1 VLTVLLLALASAT
14 SAACSTA
21 AKHQSTRRPY
31 LDIALAHRLPRLLAT
46 MIASP
51 WWLAGLVFD
60 LGAIGFQVFALRYGD
75 LSVVQ
80 PVLTVS
86 LLISLV
92 LSHLLERTRIR
103 KTEVAYGL
111 LLIAG
116 LVVFLASSG
125 SLGPHGEESIG
136 AKVPGIILSVLAGT
150 AVLICLGYARRVDGR
165 RRARALAVVTAIMY
179 VAMAGLIKSSTRI
192 ADLRGWESLL
202 TSWQL
207 WGVVGCALGAMLAQ
221 QVAYG
226 AAPLAQ
232 SLPVV
237 ASLDPLFAVTLGVVV
252 YGESLRH
259 GPLDLSL
266 EFVGL
271 AALLVGVLGIS
282 RLSAAQDGATAARPH
297 DIAARPRHD

>member
-1 VLTVLLLALASAT
+1 MISVLLLSLASAT
-14 SAACSTA
+14 CAACSTV
-21 AKHQSTRRPY
+21 AKHQSTRRPHAN
-31 LDIALAHRLPRLLAT
+31 IALARRLPRLLAS

-60 LGAIGFQVFALRYGD
+60 VATIAFQVFALRYGD

-80 PVLTVS
+80 PVLCVS

-92 LSHLLERTRIR
+92 LNHLLDRTRIR
-103 KTEVAYGL
+103 KTEVALGL
-111 LLIAG
+111 LLIGG

-125 SLGPHGEESIG
+125 SLGPQGEEAIG
-136 AKVPGIILSVLAGT
+136 RKVPGIILSAVAALAVLACVG
-150 AVLICLGYARRVDGR
+150 IARRVGGR
-165 RRARALAVVTAIMY
+165 HRARALAVVTAIMY
-179 VAMAGLIKSSTRI
+179 VAMAGCIKSSTRI
-192 ADLRGWESLL
+192 ADLRGWQALL

-207 WGVVGCALGAMLAQ
+207 WGVIGCAVGAMIAQ
-221 QVAYG
+221 QIAYG

-252 YGESLRH
+252 YGEALRH
-259 GPLDLSL
+259 GPLDLGL

-271 AALLVGVLGIS
+271 ATLLLGVLGIS
-282 RLSAAQDGATAARPH
+282 RLSAAVEQAARP
-297 DIAARPRHD
+297 APAP